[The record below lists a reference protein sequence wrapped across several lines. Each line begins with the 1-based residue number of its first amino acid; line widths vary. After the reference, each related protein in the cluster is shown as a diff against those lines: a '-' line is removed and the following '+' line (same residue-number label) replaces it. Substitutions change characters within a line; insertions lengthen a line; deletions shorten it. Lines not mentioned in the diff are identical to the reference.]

1 LVLVQTSLHFILF
14 THALVNS
21 NRFTA
26 HVPKSNFSNAF
37 LLILILKNAYVV
49 ITTESVQLPTRGNL
63 AADGYS
69 FFFGKK
75 NQPKQE
81 TINVAFT
88 TYINLH
94 CHYVGTSKFTEPPM
108 GLSIL
113 IESKSYSVTINKL
126 LFRWI
131 ISTVFVL
138 T

>member
-1 LVLVQTSLHFILF
+1 LVFVQTSLHYILF

-21 NRFTA
+21 NGFTA

-49 ITTESVQLPTRGNL
+49 ITTESVQLPTRGQL

-69 FFFGKK
+69 FFFLGKQ

-88 TYINLH
+88 SYINLH
-94 CHYVGTSKFTEPPM
+94 YVGT
-108 GLSIL
+108 
-113 IESKSYSVTINKL
+113 
-126 LFRWI
+126 
-131 ISTVFVL
+131 
-138 T
+138 